1 MTDAPC
7 VAVREHRAQLDA
19 LTARLL
25 AAETLDEDEAYAAAG
40 IDRNTA
46 AGARAR
52 GEAPEAD
59 PAPGLPPPRAT
70 PGLTATGGRK

>member
-1 MTDAPC
+1 
-7 VAVREHRAQLDA
+7 VK
-19 LTARLL
+19 L
-25 AAETLDEDEAYAAAG
+25 AAAIGPRRRPTLDEDEAYAAAG

-59 PAPGLPPPRAT
+59 PAPGLPLPRAP
-70 PGLTATGGRK
+70 PGLTATGGRT